1 MRLPSNFSKVKAYD
15 KQIGNPAQR
24 FRRYNQT
31 MTQRYGIGFIGLGSI
46 GQRMLVPAQRHERI
60 KPTMAWDPQTE
71 RLSQTVAN
79 APGLRA
85 AKDVNHL
92 INDSAVDI
100 VYIASPPLT
109 HAEHANAALA
119 AGKPVLCEKPLGIDI
134 ITSETLAA
142 RATSSGIPHAV
153 NFIYGS
159 AYPAEQM
166 AKALAQSKFGTLTG
180 AQVQLHLPHWAA
192 RRYAEAP
199 WLTASDQGGFVR
211 EVLSHFVYLTERL
224 FGPTQVNYSY
234 CREGSLPGSAITG
247 LVAELSCGDLT
258 VNIQGSTLGTGPD
271 VCNYTLWGEHCSYR
285 VHDLHGLQITTGKD
299 WENANAP
306 DTDPVNS
313 WYQRQYDQV
322 AAMLDGRPHTLPDF
336 AAGLSVQRVIET
348 LLQGEPA

>member
-1 MRLPSNFSKVKAYD
+1 MA
-15 KQIGNPAQR
+15 
-24 FRRYNQT
+24 
-31 MTQRYGIGFIGLGSI
+31 QRYGIGFIGLGSI
-46 GQRMLVPAQRHERI
+46 GQRMLVPAQQHQRV
-60 KPTMAWDPQTE
+60 KPTMAWDPQAD

-79 APGLRA
+79 TPGLRA

-92 INDSAVDI
+92 ITDSAVDI

-109 HAEHANAALA
+109 HAEHASATLDI
-119 AGKPVLCEKPLGIDI
+119 GKPVLCEKPLGIDI
-134 ITSETLAA
+134 ATSEALAV
-142 RATSSGIPHAV
+142 RATNSGIPHAV

-166 AKALAQSKFGTLTG
+166 AEALAQCKFGTLTS
-180 AQVQLHLPHWAA
+180 AQVQLHLPNWAA

-199 WLTASDQGGFVR
+199 WLMASDQGGFVR

-224 FGPTQVNYSY
+224 FGPTKVNYSY
-234 CREGSLPGSAITG
+234 CRKGSSPGSAITG

-299 WENANAP
+299 WENANASG
-306 DTDPVNS
+306 TDPVSS

-336 AAGLSVQRVIET
+336 AAGLSVQRVIEA
-348 LLQGEPA
+348 LLQGEST

>member
-1 MRLPSNFSKVKAYD
+1 MA
-15 KQIGNPAQR
+15 
-24 FRRYNQT
+24 
-31 MTQRYGIGFIGLGSI
+31 QRYGIGFIGLGSI
-46 GQRMLVPAQRHERI
+46 GQRMLVPAQQHQRV
-60 KPTMAWDPQTE
+60 KPTMAWDPQGD
-71 RLSQTVAN
+71 RLSQTVAHT
-79 APGLRA
+79 PGLRA

-92 INDSAVDI
+92 ITDSAVDI

-109 HAEHANAALA
+109 HAEHANAALT

-134 ITSETLAA
+134 ATSEALAV
-142 RATSSGIPHAV
+142 RATNSGIPHAV

-166 AKALAQSKFGTLTG
+166 AEALAQCKFGTLTS
-180 AQVQLHLPHWAA
+180 AQVQLHLPNWAA

-199 WLTASDQGGFVR
+199 WLMASDQGGFVR

-234 CREGSLPGSAITG
+234 CRKGSSPGSAITG
-247 LVAELSCGDLT
+247 LVAGLSCGDLT

-285 VHDLHGLQITTGKD
+285 VHDLHGLQITTGKN

-306 DTDPVNS
+306 GTDPVSS
-313 WYQRQYDQV
+313 WYQRQYDQI

-336 AAGLSVQRVIET
+336 AAGLSVQRGSET
-348 LLQGEPA
+348 LLQGEST

>member
-1 MRLPSNFSKVKAYD
+1 MA
-15 KQIGNPAQR
+15 
-24 FRRYNQT
+24 
-31 MTQRYGIGFIGLGSI
+31 QRYGIGFIGLGSI
-46 GQRMLVPAQRHERI
+46 GQRMLVPAQQHQRV
-60 KPTMAWDPQTE
+60 KPTMAWDPQAD

-79 APGLRA
+79 TLGLRA

-92 INDSAVDI
+92 ITDSAVDI

-109 HAEHANAALA
+109 HAEHASATLDV
-119 AGKPVLCEKPLGIDI
+119 GKPVLCEKPLGIDI
-134 ITSETLAA
+134 ATSEALAV
-142 RATSSGIPHAV
+142 RATNRGITHAV

-166 AKALAQSKFGTLTG
+166 AEALAQCKFGALTS
-180 AQVQLHLPHWAA
+180 AQIQLHLPNWAA

-199 WLTASDQGGFVR
+199 WLMASDQGGFVR

-224 FGPTQVNYSY
+224 FGPTKVNYSY
-234 CREGSLPGSAITG
+234 CRKGSSPGSAITG

-299 WENANAP
+299 WENANAAG
-306 DTDPVNS
+306 TDPVSS
-313 WYQRQYDQV
+313 WYQRQYDQI

-336 AAGLSVQRVIET
+336 AAGLSVQRVIEA
-348 LLQGEPA
+348 LLQGEST

>member
-1 MRLPSNFSKVKAYD
+1 MA
-15 KQIGNPAQR
+15 
-24 FRRYNQT
+24 
-31 MTQRYGIGFIGLGSI
+31 QRYGIGFIGLGSI
-46 GQRMLVPAQRHERI
+46 GQRMLVPAQQHQRV
-60 KPTMAWDPQTE
+60 KPTMAWDPQAD

-79 APGLRA
+79 TPGLRA

-92 INDSAVDI
+92 ITDSAVDI

-109 HAEHANAALA
+109 HAEHASATLDV
-119 AGKPVLCEKPLGIDI
+119 GKPVLCEKPLGIDI
-134 ITSETLAA
+134 ATSEALAV
-142 RATSSGIPHAV
+142 RATKSGIPHAV

-166 AKALAQSKFGTLTG
+166 AEALAQCKFGTLTS
-180 AQVQLHLPHWAA
+180 AQVQLHLPNWAA

-199 WLTASDQGGFVR
+199 WLMASDQGGFVR

-224 FGPTQVNYSY
+224 FGPTKVNYSY
-234 CREGSLPGSAITG
+234 CRKGSSPGSAITG
-247 LVAELSCGDLT
+247 LVAGLSCGDLT

-285 VHDLHGLQITTGKD
+285 VHDLHGLQITTGKN

-306 DTDPVNS
+306 GTDPVSS

-336 AAGLSVQRVIET
+336 AAELSVQRVIEA
-348 LLQGEPA
+348 LLQGEST

>member
-1 MRLPSNFSKVKAYD
+1 MA
-15 KQIGNPAQR
+15 
-24 FRRYNQT
+24 
-31 MTQRYGIGFIGLGSI
+31 QRYGIGFIGLGSI
-46 GQRMLVPAQRHERI
+46 GQRMLVPAQQHQRV
-60 KPTMAWDPQTE
+60 KPTMAWDPQAD

-79 APGLRA
+79 TPGLRA

-92 INDSAVDI
+92 ITDSAVDI

-109 HAEHANAALA
+109 HAEHASATLDI
-119 AGKPVLCEKPLGIDI
+119 GKPVLCEKPLGIDI
-134 ITSETLAA
+134 ATSEGLAA
-142 RATSSGIPHAV
+142 RATNRGLPHAV

-166 AKALAQSKFGTLTG
+166 AEALAQCKFGTLTS
-180 AQVQLHLPHWAA
+180 AQVQLHLPNWAA

-199 WLTASDQGGFVR
+199 WLMASDQGGFGR

-224 FGPTQVNYSY
+224 FGPTKVNYSY
-234 CREGSLPGSAITG
+234 CRKGASPGSAITG

-306 DTDPVNS
+306 GTDPVSS
-313 WYQRQYDQV
+313 WYQRQYDQI

-336 AAGLSVQRVIET
+336 AAGLSVQRVIEA
-348 LLQGEPA
+348 LLQGEST

>member
-1 MRLPSNFSKVKAYD
+1 MA
-15 KQIGNPAQR
+15 
-24 FRRYNQT
+24 
-31 MTQRYGIGFIGLGSI
+31 QRYGIGFIGLGSI
-46 GQRMLVPAQRHERI
+46 GQRMLVPAQQHQRV
-60 KPTMAWDPQTE
+60 KPTMAWDPQAD

-79 APGLRA
+79 TPGLRA

-92 INDSAVDI
+92 ITDSAVDI

-109 HAEHANAALA
+109 HAEHASATLDV
-119 AGKPVLCEKPLGIDI
+119 GKPVLCEKPLGIDI
-134 ITSETLAA
+134 ATSEDLAA
-142 RATSSGIPHAV
+142 RATNSGIPHAV

-166 AKALAQSKFGTLTG
+166 AEALAQCKFGTLTS
-180 AQVQLHLPHWAA
+180 AQVQLHLPNWAA

-199 WLTASDQGGFVR
+199 WLMASDQGGFVR

-224 FGPTQVNYSY
+224 FGPTKVNYSY
-234 CREGSLPGSAITG
+234 CRKGSSPGSAITG
-247 LVAELSCGDLT
+247 LVAGLSCGGLT

-306 DTDPVNS
+306 GTDPVSS
-313 WYQRQYDQV
+313 WYQRQYDQI

-336 AAGLSVQRVIET
+336 AAGLSVQRVIEA
-348 LLQGEPA
+348 LLQGEST

>member
-1 MRLPSNFSKVKAYD
+1 MA
-15 KQIGNPAQR
+15 
-24 FRRYNQT
+24 
-31 MTQRYGIGFIGLGSI
+31 QRYGIGFIGLGSI
-46 GQRMLVPAQRHERI
+46 GQRMLVPAQQHQRV
-60 KPTMAWDPQTE
+60 KPTMAWDPQAV
-71 RLSQTVAN
+71 RLSQTGAN
-79 APGLRA
+79 TPGLRA
-85 AKDVNHL
+85 AKDGNHL
-92 INDSAVDI
+92 IADSAVDI

-109 HAEHANAALA
+109 HAEHASATLDI
-119 AGKPVLCEKPLGIDI
+119 GKPVLCEKPLGIDI
-134 ITSETLAA
+134 ATSEDLAA
-142 RATSSGIPHAV
+142 RATNSGIPHAV

-166 AKALAQSKFGTLTG
+166 AEALAQCKFGALTS
-180 AQVQLHLPHWAA
+180 AQIQLHLPNWAA

-199 WLTASDQGGFVR
+199 WLMASDQGGFVR

-234 CREGSLPGSAITG
+234 CRKGSSPGSAITG
-247 LVAELSCGDLT
+247 LVAGLSCGDLT

-306 DTDPVNS
+306 GTDPVSS

-322 AAMLDGRPHTLPDF
+322 AAMLDGRPHTLPAF

-348 LLQGEPA
+348 LLQGEST

>member
-1 MRLPSNFSKVKAYD
+1 MA
-15 KQIGNPAQR
+15 
-24 FRRYNQT
+24 
-31 MTQRYGIGFIGLGSI
+31 QRYGIGFIGLGSI
-46 GQRMLVPAQRHERI
+46 GQRMLVPAQQHQRV
-60 KPTMAWDPQTE
+60 KPTMAWDPQAD

-79 APGLRA
+79 TPGLRA

-92 INDSAVDI
+92 LTDSAVDI

-109 HAEHANAALA
+109 HAEHASATLDV
-119 AGKPVLCEKPLGIDI
+119 GKPVLCEKPRGIDI
-134 ITSETLAA
+134 ATSEALAA
-142 RATSSGIPHAV
+142 RATNSGIPHAV

-166 AKALAQSKFGTLTG
+166 AEALAQCKFGALTS
-180 AQVQLHLPHWAA
+180 AQIQLHLPNWAA

-199 WLTASDQGGFVR
+199 WLMASDQGGFVR

-224 FGPTQVNYSY
+224 FGPTKVNYSY
-234 CREGSLPGSAITG
+234 CRKGSSPRSAITG

-258 VNIQGSTLGTGPD
+258 VDIQGSTLGTGPD

-306 DTDPVNS
+306 GTDPVSS
-313 WYQRQYDQV
+313 WYQRQYDQI

-348 LLQGEPA
+348 LLQGEST

>member
-1 MRLPSNFSKVKAYD
+1 MA
-15 KQIGNPAQR
+15 
-24 FRRYNQT
+24 
-31 MTQRYGIGFIGLGSI
+31 QRYGIGFIGLGSI
-46 GQRMLVPAQRHERI
+46 GQRMLVPAQQHQRV
-60 KPTMAWDPQTE
+60 KPTMAWDPQAD

-79 APGLRA
+79 TPGLRA

-92 INDSAVDI
+92 ITDSAVDI

-109 HAEHANAALA
+109 HAEHASATLDI
-119 AGKPVLCEKPLGIDI
+119 GKPVLCEKPLGIDI
-134 ITSETLAA
+134 ATSEALAV
-142 RATSSGIPHAV
+142 RATKSGIPHAV

-166 AKALAQSKFGTLTG
+166 AEALAQCKFGTLTS
-180 AQVQLHLPHWAA
+180 AQVQLHLPNWAA

-199 WLTASDQGGFVR
+199 WLMASDQGGFVR

-224 FGPTQVNYSY
+224 FGPTKVNYSY
-234 CREGSLPGSAITG
+234 CRKGSSPGSAITG
-247 LVAELSCGDLT
+247 LVAGLSCGALT

-299 WENANAP
+299 WENANASG
-306 DTDPVNS
+306 TDPVSS
-313 WYQRQYDQV
+313 WYQRQYEQI

-336 AAGLSVQRVIET
+336 AAGLSVQRVIEA
-348 LLQGEPA
+348 LLQGEST

>member
-1 MRLPSNFSKVKAYD
+1 MA
-15 KQIGNPAQR
+15 
-24 FRRYNQT
+24 
-31 MTQRYGIGFIGLGSI
+31 QRYGIGFIGLGSI
-46 GQRMLVPAQRHERI
+46 GQRMLVPAQQHQRV
-60 KPTMAWDPQTE
+60 KPTMAWDPQAD

-79 APGLRA
+79 TPGLRA

-92 INDSAVDI
+92 ITDSAVDI

-109 HAEHANAALA
+109 HAEHASATLDI
-119 AGKPVLCEKPLGIDI
+119 GKPVLCEKPLGIDI
-134 ITSETLAA
+134 ATSEGLAA
-142 RATSSGIPHAV
+142 RATNSGIPHAV

-166 AKALAQSKFGTLTG
+166 AEALAQCKFGTLTS
-180 AQVQLHLPHWAA
+180 AQVQLHLPNWAA

-199 WLTASDQGGFVR
+199 WLMASDQGGFVR

-234 CREGSLPGSAITG
+234 CRKGSSPGSAVIG

-299 WENANAP
+299 WENANASG
-306 DTDPVNS
+306 TDPVSS
-313 WYQRQYDQV
+313 WYQRQYDHV

-348 LLQGEPA
+348 LLQGEST

>member
-1 MRLPSNFSKVKAYD
+1 
-15 KQIGNPAQR
+15 
-24 FRRYNQT
+24 
-31 MTQRYGIGFIGLGSI
+31 MTAL
-46 GQRMLVPAQRHERI
+46 
-60 KPTMAWDPQTE
+60 T
-71 RLSQTVAN
+71 
-79 APGLRA
+79 
-85 AKDVNHL
+85 
-92 INDSAVDI
+92 AVSHI
-100 VYIASPPLT
+100 
-109 HAEHANAALA
+109 
-119 AGKPVLCEKPLGIDI
+119 LC
-134 ITSETLAA
+134 
-142 RATSSGIPHAV
+142 ATSSGIPHAV

-166 AKALAQSKFGTLTG
+166 AKALAQSKFGALTG
-180 AQVQLHLPHWAA
+180 AQVQLHLPQWAA

-234 CREGSLPGSAITG
+234 CRKGSSPGSAITG

-306 DTDPVNS
+306 GTDPVSS
-313 WYQRQYDQV
+313 WYQRQYDQI
-322 AAMLDGRPHTLPDF
+322 AAMLDGRSHTLPDF
-336 AAGLSVQRVIET
+336 AAGLSVQRVIEA
-348 LLQGEPA
+348 LLQGEST

>member
-1 MRLPSNFSKVKAYD
+1 MA
-15 KQIGNPAQR
+15 
-24 FRRYNQT
+24 
-31 MTQRYGIGFIGLGSI
+31 QRYGIGFIGLGSI
-46 GQRMLVPAQRHERI
+46 GQRMLVPAQQHQRV
-60 KPTMAWDPQTE
+60 KPTMAWDPQAD

-79 APGLRA
+79 TPGLRA

-92 INDSAVDI
+92 ITDSAVDI

-109 HAEHANAALA
+109 HAEHASATLDV
-119 AGKPVLCEKPLGIDI
+119 GKPVLCEKPLGIAI
-134 ITSETLAA
+134 ATSEGLAA
-142 RATSSGIPHAV
+142 RATNSGIPHAV

-166 AKALAQSKFGTLTG
+166 AEALAQCKFGALTS
-180 AQVQLHLPHWAA
+180 AQIQLHLPNWAA

-199 WLTASDQGGFVR
+199 WLMASDQGGFVR

-234 CREGSLPGSAITG
+234 CRKGSSPGSAITG
-247 LVAELSCGDLT
+247 LVAGLSSGDLT

-306 DTDPVNS
+306 GTDPVSS
-313 WYQRQYDQV
+313 WYQRQYDQI

-336 AAGLSVQRVIET
+336 AAGLSVQRVIEA
-348 LLQGEPA
+348 LLQGEST